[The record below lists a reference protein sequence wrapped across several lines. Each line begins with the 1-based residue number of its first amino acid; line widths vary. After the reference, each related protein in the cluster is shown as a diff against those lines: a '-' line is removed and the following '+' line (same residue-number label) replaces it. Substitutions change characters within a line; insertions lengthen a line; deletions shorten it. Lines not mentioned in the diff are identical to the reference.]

1 VSKAKAARSASRQA
15 AIRKN
20 AIFSDLAPETIAQLF
35 QRASFQTFERGDYIF
50 RRGDPGTCLFGVVEG
65 SVRMCA
71 SSPDGKS
78 VVLNLIGAGQTF
90 GEIAVLDGLD
100 RTTDAIA
107 NSDCEVWGIAR
118 RDLIPLV
125 RTEPALA
132 AKFIDLLCARLRWTS
147 EHLEEVILHGLEARL
162 AHIVVR
168 LAERNLRMDGSL
180 VVNMTQQSVSE
191 MVGISR
197 ERANKIISAWADRG
211 WVLVKSRTLVLLN
224 PQALRNIASRS

>member
-1 VSKAKAARSASRQA
+1 MRM
-15 AIRKN
+15 N
-20 AIFSDLAPETIAQLF
+20 AIFSDLAPETVAQLF
-35 QRASFQTFERGDYIF
+35 HRASFQTFERGDYIF

-78 VVLNLIGAGQTF
+78 AVLNLISAGQTF

-107 NSDCEVWGIAR
+107 NSDCEIWGIAR

-125 RTEPALA
+125 RAEPALA

-162 AHIVVR
+162 AHIVIKF
-168 LAERNLRMDGSL
+168 AEPNVQMDGPL

-211 WVLVKSRTLVLLN
+211 WVLVKNRTLVLLDT
-224 PQALRNIASRS
+224 QALKNVATRS

>member
-1 VSKAKAARSASRQA
+1 M
-15 AIRKN
+15 N
-20 AIFSDLAPETIAQLF
+20 AIFSDLAPETVAQLF
-35 QRASFQTFERGDYIF
+35 HRASFQTFERGDYIF
-50 RRGDPGTCLFGVVEG
+50 RRGDPGTYLFGVVEG

-78 VVLNLIGAGQTF
+78 AVLNLIGAGQTF

-107 NSDCEVWGIAR
+107 NSDCEIWGIAR

-162 AHIVVR
+162 AHIVVKF
-168 LAERNLRMDGSL
+168 AEPNLRMGGSL

-197 ERANKIISAWADRG
+197 ERANKIISAWAERG
-211 WVLVKSRTLVLLN
+211 WVLVKNRTLVLLDA
-224 PQALRNIASRS
+224 QALGNIATRS

>member
-1 VSKAKAARSASRQA
+1 
-15 AIRKN
+15 
-20 AIFSDLAPETIAQLF
+20 
-35 QRASFQTFERGDYIF
+35 
-50 RRGDPGTCLFGVVEG
+50 
-65 SVRMCA
+65 
-71 SSPDGKS
+71 
-78 VVLNLIGAGQTF
+78 
-90 GEIAVLDGLD
+90 
-100 RTTDAIA
+100 
-107 NSDCEVWGIAR
+107 
-118 RDLIPLV
+118 
-125 RTEPALA
+125 LA